1 MQKIVG
7 KVRFDAQTKK
17 INSGVFPL
25 EFDYSS
31 NIEYNEMLKTKNYIE
46 VSKEQSDLLKSNNEK
61 GIEMCV
67 IDGKIQEYVEPLE
80 VKLENAKALKSSEL
94 LKIYASSE
102 TWSCVVQDTVGF
114 IKKEKN
120 WIFTNISTKM
130 QFKYDYGDFFEKNL
144 ILEDVEN
151 IKNKLNDIGFNLY
164 KVQDKIKSLI
174 HNAKT
179 IEEIDAINIEEEFAK
194 INKIITVA

>member
-1 MQKIVG
+1 MSKIIG

-17 INSGVFPL
+17 INSGTFPL

-46 VSKEQSDLLKSNNEK
+46 VSKQQSDLLKSSNEK
-61 GIEMCV
+61 GITMCV

-80 VKLENAKALKSSEL
+80 VKLENAKALKNSEL
-94 LKIYASSE
+94 SKIYASSE
-102 TWSCVVQDTVGF
+102 TWSCVVQDTAGF

-130 QFKYDYGDFFEKNL
+130 QFRYDSGEFFEKKL
-144 ILEDVEN
+144 SSEDIDD
-151 IKNKLNDIGFNLY
+151 IKNQLNDIGWKIFNINI
-164 KVQDKIKSLI
+164 QIKDLI
-174 HNAKT
+174 SNAKT
-179 IEEIDAINIEEEFAK
+179 IEEIQAIDIQKEFSRIEK
-194 INKIITVA
+194 VITIK

>member
-1 MQKIVG
+1 
-7 KVRFDAQTKK
+7 
-17 INSGVFPL
+17 
-25 EFDYSS
+25 
-31 NIEYNEMLKTKNYIE
+31 
-46 VSKEQSDLLKSNNEK
+46 
-61 GIEMCV
+61 
-67 IDGKIQEYVEPLE
+67 
-80 VKLENAKALKSSEL
+80 
-94 LKIYASSE
+94 
-102 TWSCVVQDTVGF
+102 
-114 IKKEKN
+114 
-120 WIFTNISTKM
+120 M